1 MSYQFETMCK
11 GHRTSVIGIFNY
23 FVEYSFAAYPETRV
37 APEFFDRLLELVRG
51 YSGLVVKS
59 EAGEVVG
66 FGLLRPYHPFDT
78 FRRSAEVSYF
88 LLPEHTRKGIGS
100 ALLQRFITTA
110 RSLGVDRLLA
120 EVSSLNEQSLAFHQR
135 NGFSECG
142 RLPDVGR
149 KFGRSFD
156 VVWFVRSI

>member
-1 MSYQFETMCK
+1 
-11 GHRTSVIGIFNY
+11 
-23 FVEYSFAAYPETRV
+23 
-37 APEFFDRLLELVRG
+37 VRG

-88 LLPEHTRKGIGS
+88 LLPEHTRKGVGS

-110 RSLGVDRLLA
+110 RSLGVDHLLA

-135 NGFSECG
+135 NGFRECG

-156 VVWFVRSI
+156 VVWFMRCI